1 MIGLRDPKINPPKVR
16 KILESIGNEKITS
29 IKLIRTPLSKV
40 NEFLLNIA
48 SFGQLKDKMKDANI
62 DKLFHLSMLINNK
75 YQLEKNDVIML
86 TNNPN
91 AVKKD
96 SETLDVNVSK
106 DITINEL
113 LTNTQKKMG
122 VNYGPYDAK
131 TNNCSVF
138 LSNVLTSNGL
148 NNSNANNFI
157 NQKTIELF
165 KSFPSL
171 TEKIVKTATTAAA
184 VVNKLVEGE
193 GRPRRLYKTDDDR
206 YYFLKNRKRKYIKI
220 PSGMSEKQI
229 ININIGELVKPKK
242 KRKRRKVVR
251 RINQQQLGITGR
263 FGIIPPPVRQQI
275 TLDDLKPLFTLQLLD
290 RPATVLST
298 PTPTTT
304 TTTITPTTPTT
315 TTTTPTTTTKTPT
328 RSRTTSKPPSRVEIG
343 SVDSTRFA
351 IPEETVDSTTI
362 RPRERKALF
371 TEKSVSPAGSFKTPS
386 SDTSP
391 VDKMIRKRR
400 ESASLFSQVMA
411 GQGSDCAPCNPSFT
425 PQSFNFGS
433 MPFGLSNNN
442 PNVQSSGLEP
452 GTTPSAPVVPEKKID
467 GKGNNRLL
475 MSFGGCNMTQCQ
487 CGDGAFADIINLFNP
502 LSKTTTKV
510 LGLGKDVDGL
520 YNDEIEK
527 ITDKIG
533 IDVPVISS
541 DEIDKVVDMINP
553 KTKEFGF
560 VINVVPS
567 DSDGSGKDG
576 YRSGHWMS
584 VFINNADD
592 LPSIEFFDPLGDGPS
607 PDLIDGL
614 EKIVKK
620 IDSDK
625 LMLFKEN
632 MIQRQSDDT
641 NTCGHHAIKFLED
654 RFNGIPWTEATG
666 FDKCMNQQV
675 AGEKEIQK
683 SIKKYEMYI

>member
-1 MIGLRDPKINPPKVR
+1 
-16 KILESIGNEKITS
+16 
-29 IKLIRTPLSKV
+29 
-40 NEFLLNIA
+40 
-48 SFGQLKDKMKDANI
+48 
-62 DKLFHLSMLINNK
+62 
-75 YQLEKNDVIML
+75 
-86 TNNPN
+86 
-91 AVKKD
+91 
-96 SETLDVNVSK
+96 
-106 DITINEL
+106 
-113 LTNTQKKMG
+113 
-122 VNYGPYDAK
+122 
-131 TNNCSVF
+131 
-138 LSNVLTSNGL
+138 
-148 NNSNANNFI
+148 
-157 NQKTIELF
+157 
-165 KSFPSL
+165 
-171 TEKIVKTATTAAA
+171 
-184 VVNKLVEGE
+184 
-193 GRPRRLYKTDDDR
+193 
-206 YYFLKNRKRKYIKI
+206 
-220 PSGMSEKQI
+220 
-229 ININIGELVKPKK
+229 
-242 KRKRRKVVR
+242 
-251 RINQQQLGITGR
+251 
-263 FGIIPPPVRQQI
+263 
-275 TLDDLKPLFTLQLLD
+275 
-290 RPATVLST
+290 
-298 PTPTTT
+298 
-304 TTTITPTTPTT
+304 
-315 TTTTPTTTTKTPT
+315 
-328 RSRTTSKPPSRVEIG
+328 
-343 SVDSTRFA
+343 
-351 IPEETVDSTTI
+351 
-362 RPRERKALF
+362 
-371 TEKSVSPAGSFKTPS
+371 
-386 SDTSP
+386 
-391 VDKMIRKRR
+391 
-400 ESASLFSQVMA
+400 
-411 GQGSDCAPCNPSFT
+411 
-425 PQSFNFGS
+425 

-452 GTTPSAPVVPEKKID
+452 GTTTSAPVVPEKKIE

-576 YRSGHWMS
+576 YRTGHWRS
-584 VFINNADD
+584 IFINNADD
-592 LPSIEFFDPLGDGPS
+592 LPSVEFFDPLGDAPE
-607 PDLIDGL
+607 PDLIDGI
-614 EKIVKK
+614 ERIVKK

>member
-1 MIGLRDPKINPPKVR
+1 
-16 KILESIGNEKITS
+16 
-29 IKLIRTPLSKV
+29 
-40 NEFLLNIA
+40 
-48 SFGQLKDKMKDANI
+48 
-62 DKLFHLSMLINNK
+62 
-75 YQLEKNDVIML
+75 
-86 TNNPN
+86 
-91 AVKKD
+91 
-96 SETLDVNVSK
+96 
-106 DITINEL
+106 
-113 LTNTQKKMG
+113 
-122 VNYGPYDAK
+122 
-131 TNNCSVF
+131 
-138 LSNVLTSNGL
+138 
-148 NNSNANNFI
+148 
-157 NQKTIELF
+157 
-165 KSFPSL
+165 
-171 TEKIVKTATTAAA
+171 
-184 VVNKLVEGE
+184 
-193 GRPRRLYKTDDDR
+193 
-206 YYFLKNRKRKYIKI
+206 
-220 PSGMSEKQI
+220 
-229 ININIGELVKPKK
+229 
-242 KRKRRKVVR
+242 
-251 RINQQQLGITGR
+251 
-263 FGIIPPPVRQQI
+263 
-275 TLDDLKPLFTLQLLD
+275 
-290 RPATVLST
+290 
-298 PTPTTT
+298 
-304 TTTITPTTPTT
+304 
-315 TTTTPTTTTKTPT
+315 
-328 RSRTTSKPPSRVEIG
+328 
-343 SVDSTRFA
+343 
-351 IPEETVDSTTI
+351 
-362 RPRERKALF
+362 
-371 TEKSVSPAGSFKTPS
+371 
-386 SDTSP
+386 
-391 VDKMIRKRR
+391 
-400 ESASLFSQVMA
+400 
-411 GQGSDCAPCNPSFT
+411 
-425 PQSFNFGS
+425 

-452 GTTPSAPVVPEKKID
+452 GTTPTTPVVPEKKIE
-467 GKGNNRLL
+467 GKGNRLL

-576 YRSGHWMS
+576 YRTGHWRS
-584 VFINNADD
+584 IFINNADD
-592 LPSIEFFDPLGDGPS
+592 LPSVEFFDPLGDAPE
-607 PDLIDGL
+607 PDLIDGI
-614 EKIVKK
+614 ERIVKK